1 MGYTDPTGE
10 IAHIAWAAGL
20 GGIFGFGG
28 GFLESAF
35 SQTMDGGDIDW
46 MEALGSG
53 VKGAITG
60 ATQAGLLASG
70 AGLPTALF
78 ANALAGTAGSA
89 AEQYIGGG
97 RIDPEKSILG
107 GLSNAVSNAIYGTDP
122 LGSGK
127 EAFLR
132 GMGDGAANAALN
144 YLFDTT
150 GNKGVSRAG
159 ALPGIAGALFSPY
172 EALRDPRRKC
182 GSASPFIPVPG
193 YGPAKG
199 YQYEMPGA
207 GSGNANTPK
216 KFSICDFLLET
227 VIGGITGGL
236 SSAAFYGAGKGIER
250 LMDGLRPGRGGET
263 LGNNNADFVVAP
275 GGVTYTAKEYENMVV
290 PENLRTLYHYTTE
303 EGMQG
308 ILRSQKMNPSIKTP
322 TTKDARM
329 GSGQYFTDII
339 PNSKTDGQI
348 SRILFGVQWNTKKV
362 TNYIEVDTSNLNV
375 LKGRDNIFY
384 IPGDTKLDL
393 TNRIINFGKTG
404 R

>member
-1 MGYTDPTGE
+1 MDYTDPTGE

-60 ATQAGLLASG
+60 AIQAGLLASG
-70 AGLPTALF
+70 AGFPTALF

-132 GMGDGAANAALN
+132 GMGDGAANAALS

-159 ALPGIAGALFSPY
+159 GLPGLAGALFSPY
-172 EALRDPRRKC
+172 EALRDPRRGC
-182 GSASPFIPVPG
+182 GSISPFVPVPG

-250 LMDGLRPGRGGET
+250 LMDGLRPKRDSGKPLSLKIGDSAEVNKAMEIVGKSNEEVFNVVGHGNSAGIEFRGR
-263 LGNNNADFVVAP
+263 LLN
-275 GGVTYTAKEYENMVV
+275 AKEVADLIRNSPQYIGGKQIVK
-290 PENLRTLYHYTTE
+290 LYSCETGKGRNSFAQQLAKELNVEVKAPNKLIY
-303 EGMQG
+303 
-308 ILRSQKMNPSIKTP
+308 P
-322 TTKDARM
+322 TTSND
-329 GSGQYFTDII
+329 FII
-339 PNSKTDGQI
+339 ADKLFNRGDWI
-348 SRILFGVQWNTKKV
+348 SFK
-362 TNYIEVDTSNLNV
+362 
-375 LKGRDNIFY
+375 
-384 IPGDTKLDL
+384 P
-393 TNRIINFGKTG
+393 
-404 R
+404 

>member
-1 MGYTDPTGE
+1 MDYTDPTGE

-35 SQTMDGGDIDW
+35 SQTMDGEDIDW

-70 AGLPTALF
+70 AGFPTALF

-132 GMGDGAANAALN
+132 GMGDGAANAALS

-159 ALPGIAGALFSPY
+159 GLPGLAGALFSPY
-172 EALRDPRRKC
+172 EALRDPRRGC
-182 GSASPFIPVPG
+182 GSISPFVPVPG

-250 LMDGLRPGRGGET
+250 LMDGLRPKRGN
-263 LGNNNADFVVAP
+263 LAFRNNALEEMSSDRPQYYTSDLSQVTGKAAKARQRAIDAILKEDFPDLNLSYKPEYNPFIRTGVAQQNT
-275 GGVTYTAKEYENMVV
+275 GTQIGKNMFVSRD
-290 PENLRTLYHYTTE
+290 ELRDTIIHE
-303 EGMQG
+303 ELHHRWWKQG
-308 ILRSQKMNPSIKTP
+308 IYGHHPV
-322 TTKDARM
+322 
-329 GSGQYFTDII
+329 GTDKEAVFYEII
-339 PNSKTDGQI
+339 RRYKEMRG
-348 SRILFGVQWNTKKV
+348 WN
-362 TNYIEVDTSNLNV
+362 
-375 LKGRDNIFY
+375 
-384 IPGDTKLDL
+384 
-393 TNRIINFGKTG
+393 
-404 R
+404 

>member
-1 MGYTDPTGE
+1 MDYTDPTGE

-70 AGLPTALF
+70 AGFPTALF

-132 GMGDGAANAALN
+132 GMGDGAANAALS

-159 ALPGIAGALFSPY
+159 ALPGLAGALFSPY
-172 EALRDPRRKC
+172 EALRDPRRGC
-182 GSASPFIPVPG
+182 GSISPFVPVPG

-250 LMDGLRPGRGGET
+250 LMDGLRPGRGSET
-263 LGNNNADFVVAP
+263 LGNIEEVRYREGKVIKP
-275 GGVTYTAKEYENMVV
+275 MEVTYDMRLNPEEYAHAVV
-290 PENLRTLYHYTTE
+290 DKYGINL
-303 EGMQG
+303 
-308 ILRSQKMNPSIKTP
+308 S
-322 TTKDARM
+322 
-329 GSGQYFTDII
+329 GSGQKINIKFDPYHIKGPGVSRKIDPTNII
-339 PNSKTDGQI
+339 LGPQAFMSEEELARTI
-348 SRILFGVQWNTKKV
+348 SH
-362 TNYIEVDTSNLNV
+362 ELNHARSW
-375 LKGRDNIFY
+375 LKGGGAPEDIARAAENAL
-384 IPGDTKLDL
+384 GDF
-393 TNRIINFGKTG
+393 INGG

>member
-1 MGYTDPTGE
+1 
-10 IAHIAWAAGL
+10 
-20 GGIFGFGG
+20 
-28 GFLESAF
+28 
-35 SQTMDGGDIDW
+35 

-150 GNKGVSRAG
+150 GNKGVSGAG

-182 GSASPFIPVPG
+182 GSASPFIPIPG

-199 YQYEMPGA
+199 YQYEMPGV

-250 LMDGLRPGRGGET
+250 LMDGLRPGNLNEKVFERYTIDGKTYLDVENLPGET
-263 LGNNNADFVVAP
+263 GIKIPRRLSPDEMSFLTKEYGVEFSLVYRRGTGKSGGGGQYWLYSGVENRVKVPIAKDAMLIYHTHPKGSEGASLGDRLVMKRLEAIGSPQRSSQIIPIGKDGTARFNSS
-275 GGVTYTAKEYENMVV
+275 GTYT
-290 PENLRTLYHYTTE
+290 
-303 EGMQG
+303 
-308 ILRSQKMNPSIKTP
+308 
-322 TTKDARM
+322 TK
-329 GSGQYFTDII
+329 
-339 PNSKTDGQI
+339 
-348 SRILFGVQWNTKKV
+348 W
-362 TNYIEVDTSNLNV
+362 
-375 LKGRDNIFY
+375 
-384 IPGDTKLDL
+384 
-393 TNRIINFGKTG
+393 
-404 R
+404 